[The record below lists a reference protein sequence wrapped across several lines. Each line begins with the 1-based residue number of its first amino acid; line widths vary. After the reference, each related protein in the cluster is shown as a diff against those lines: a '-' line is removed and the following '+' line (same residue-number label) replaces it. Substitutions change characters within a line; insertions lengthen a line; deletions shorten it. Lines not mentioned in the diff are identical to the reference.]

1 MVFSEYKRRLISTHI
16 YLSNVLLTKIWDFK
30 IRSTRNLLYA
40 QVVILPIF
48 VIVILQK
55 TQLDLFRNKFVHIN
69 VITLKSNFKQDLPR
83 QSMSKYY
90 SMKCEQKLA
99 NGFE

>member
-1 MVFSEYKRRLISTHI
+1 MHMGFLKFVAPE
-16 YLSNVLLTKIWDFK
+16 
-30 IRSTRNLLYA
+30 NLLYA

-55 TQLDLFRNKFVHIN
+55 TQLDLFRNKFCAYKCN
-69 VITLKSNFKQDLPR
+69 YTQKQLQDLPR

-90 SMKCEQKLA
+90 SMKCEQKAREWLRITLI
-99 NGFE
+99 